1 MSCNI
6 YEVPQPHAIGSEEF
20 MHLRELFDR
29 SFKAAQI
36 GVWECSLP
44 DQTLSWTDMVYEFF
58 DLVPQAPLSRDEIV
72 KLYTPETRKLLNEA
86 RDRAIRTGEGF
97 TLDAQ
102 IVTAKGNRRWIRIT
116 ACVEFANGTATRIF
130 GVKQDITAEK
140 AVVEQLRHLAECDTL
155 TGLSSRTRFETFLSE
170 ICGADSQR
178 PQALLLADLDGF
190 KSVNDTLGHQAGDD
204 CLKVASRRL
213 SQAIPE
219 ADMIARIGGD
229 EFAIIHPCS
238 SLEDLA
244 RIAARVVRSM
254 NWTISTATSTKNIR
268 IATSVGAAIIAPGQ
282 SPKDMFAKVDRVLY
296 EVKSAGRNGFRI
308 VSPSRPAL
316 EIAQATLHSESC
328 SGTCVGGS

>member
-1 MSCNI
+1 MACNMF
-6 YEVPQPHAIGSEEF
+6 EMPQPHAIGSQEF

-29 SFKAAQI
+29 SFKAARI

-44 DQTLSWTDMVYEFF
+44 DQTLSWTDTVYEFF
-58 DLVPQAPLSRDEIV
+58 DLAPQAHLARDEIV

-102 IVTAKGNRRWIRIT
+102 ISTAKGNRRWIRIT
-116 ACVEFANGTATRIF
+116 ACVDFANGVAARIF

-140 AVVEQLRHLAECDTL
+140 AVVEELRHLAECDIL

-170 ICGADSQR
+170 ICGAGGQGAR
-178 PQALLLADLDGF
+178 ALLLADLDGF

-204 CLKVASRRL
+204 CLKVASNRL
-213 SQAIPE
+213 THAAPE
-219 ADMIARIGGD
+219 ADMIARVGGD

-238 SLEDLA
+238 SVEDLA
-244 RIAARVVRSM
+244 KIAARVVKGM
-254 NWTISTATSTKNIR
+254 NWTISTPTRNIR
-268 IATSVGAAIIAPGQ
+268 ITTSVGAVIIVPGQ
-282 SPKDMFAKVDRVLY
+282 SPKDIFAKADLVLY

-308 VSPSRPAL
+308 VQSSRPAF
-316 EIAQATLHSESC
+316 EIAEFGNRYHQP
-328 SGTCVGGS
+328 